1 MSWPALANQFAC
13 SGGSHLGLEVVRV
26 MLRSAPLA
34 NFNTVRNIVLRVKQG
49 AVLHLMEPRPAFPPL
64 GR

>member
-1 MSWPALANQFAC
+1 
-13 SGGSHLGLEVVRV
+13 

-34 NFNTVRNIVLRVKQG
+34 NFNNVRNIVLRVKQG